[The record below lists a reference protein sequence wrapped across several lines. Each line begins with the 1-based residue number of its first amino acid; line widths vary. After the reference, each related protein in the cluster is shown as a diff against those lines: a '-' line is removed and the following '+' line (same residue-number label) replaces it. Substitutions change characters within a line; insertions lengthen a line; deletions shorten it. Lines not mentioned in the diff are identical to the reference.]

1 MLHQLH
7 QLTSEVKVY
16 YSANSFLSARISK
29 CFQFD
34 AETSPKP
41 FSNRMGT
48 ASESKTIHPFHATSV
63 FLCLSKKSENQRF
76 SYVFKGYSKKPM
88 S

>member
-1 MLHQLH
+1 M
-7 QLTSEVKVY
+7 
-16 YSANSFLSARISK
+16 SARISK

-34 AETSPKP
+34 AETFPKP

-48 ASESKTIHPFHATSV
+48 ASESETLHAFHV
-63 FLCLSKKSENQRF
+63 FLCLSKKTEHQRF